1 MGEEQPLDPL
11 GQSTRLGEGVV
22 PLCVSPLGDSVMA
35 TPYTRWFGAPAL
47 GNLSEARSAPLRE
60 KSMKLSQDDKLQMV
74 MAISNKRDRC
84 AEVPIFLGGVG
95 FLGDRH

>member
-1 MGEEQPLDPL
+1 
-11 GQSTRLGEGVV
+11 
-22 PLCVSPLGDSVMA
+22 
-35 TPYTRWFGAPAL
+35 
-47 GNLSEARSAPLRE
+47 
-60 KSMKLSQDDKLQMV
+60 MKLSQDDKLQMV